1 MNQLHFELSIDGCAG
16 PAIMGIYVWGTRN
29 SAWGTRKQ
37 GATHLW
43 PLMALT
49 GGLNLLNASIVIGV
63 SAIPTDLQRQIR
75 MKAPCK
81 ASAQHLDPPAGSKRR
96 TIINTH
102 HTCRSEA
109 AVHRTYRTYVFSH
122 EKEIEL
128 V

>member
-1 MNQLHFELSIDGCAG
+1 MNQLHFELSIDGCTG

-81 ASAQHLDPPAGSKRR
+81 ASAQHLDPPASVGPS
-96 TIINTH
+96 
-102 HTCRSEA
+102 
-109 AVHRTYRTYVFSH
+109 
-122 EKEIEL
+122 
-128 V
+128 